1 MENFFCSFIHNFLG
15 VNNIEDLFCVNFNAK
30 KKKDSLH
37 AIIAYKNYSNTQ
49 KGNFSLA
56 PHHLQGRKLTCQ
68 LKIKWCL
75 KSLTYLLCNHKSPLA
90 WRCGFANLSGGN
102 ERFWQTPCYAGW
114 RNVWQLLSCR
124 YLPEMSTNKGDNSIA
139 QSFRED
145 GSTLFTDLGRATMGK
160 VVL

>member
-1 MENFFCSFIHNFLG
+1 MILARRGAGRIVHFTLISFLDLCLIYFFITDYKSRKIAGRRWTWASLSEYLLLWISFLLPHEKRLHRGIFFCSFIHDFLG

-30 KKKDSLH
+30 KKNSLH
-37 AIIAYKNYSNTQ
+37 AIIAYKNYSNTR

-90 WRCGFANLSGGN
+90 
-102 ERFWQTPCYAGW
+102 
-114 RNVWQLLSCR
+114 
-124 YLPEMSTNKGDNSIA
+124 
-139 QSFRED
+139 
-145 GSTLFTDLGRATMGK
+145 
-160 VVL
+160 